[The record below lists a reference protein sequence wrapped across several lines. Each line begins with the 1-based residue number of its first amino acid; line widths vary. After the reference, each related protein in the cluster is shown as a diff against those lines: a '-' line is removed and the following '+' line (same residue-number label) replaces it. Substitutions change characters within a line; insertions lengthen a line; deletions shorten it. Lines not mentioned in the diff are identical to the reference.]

1 MAAPFPGLPAFVQ
14 LHSQPPL
21 GQAPPILQT
30 QPCETYRETHN
41 PPTMVSLELMRA
53 SNSLVATN
61 LPAGLVAV
69 FVGATSGI
77 GETTL
82 RQFAKQAKQPR
93 IYFLGRR
100 EQEGKRIEAD
110 LEKLNPGGE
119 YHFVQTD
126 VSLMKNVDD
135 ACRQLRA
142 RESAINLLFLTCGS
156 LITKKRRFQPVFS
169 PLSEWNADISWLFHT
184 RNR

>member
-1 MAAPFPGLPAFVQ
+1 
-14 LHSQPPL
+14 
-21 GQAPPILQT
+21 
-30 QPCETYRETHN
+30 
-41 PPTMVSLELMRA
+41 MVSLELMRA
-53 SNSLVATN
+53 SNSLVATS

-82 RQFAKQAKQPR
+82 KQFARQAKQPR

-100 EQEGKRIEAD
+100 EQEGKRIQAE
-110 LEKLNPGGE
+110 LRHLNPSGE
-119 YHFVQTD
+119 YHFVQAD
-126 VSLMKNVDD
+126 VSLLKNVDD
-135 ACRQLRA
+135 ACRHLQG

-156 LITKKRRFQPVFS
+156 LITKKRRYQLAAFS
-169 PLSEWNADISWLFHT
+169 FLKCRCLIVIHD